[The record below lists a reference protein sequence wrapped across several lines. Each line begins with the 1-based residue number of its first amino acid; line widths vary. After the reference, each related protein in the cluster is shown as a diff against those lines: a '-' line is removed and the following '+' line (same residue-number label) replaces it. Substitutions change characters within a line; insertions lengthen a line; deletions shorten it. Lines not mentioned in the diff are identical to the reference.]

1 MKLLQLAEG
10 TARWRRA
17 LPPLMILIL
26 GGCATSRVA
35 PPRPPAEPRP
45 LASAAAIG
53 AVFRPGA
60 PARGDLATT
69 ASATTLT
76 LAQALRIAA
85 DRNPNF
91 KEFAISREA
100 ARAEVLRAIEWPNP
114 ELEASAGVAI
124 GRESPKETRATY
136 GLGLTQLLEWPA
148 KRRARRAAAEAAA
161 PVVDREEEAF
171 RATLRADVMKAY
183 AAALYYRRSLDL
195 AREALETTRQIE
207 GIVARRVEGGEA
219 PEIDRVQARVERLE
233 AARAVQAQQRLLE
246 GAKAAL
252 NALCGRGLPVRFE
265 PAGELSGELAGADLR
280 QAREVA
286 LAQHPTLR
294 RLAAVARQKELAV
307 EREKKAWWPDLR
319 PGLGW
324 GREFDADT
332 FGASLGMELPLWNR
346 NKAGIAAAQAELK
359 KAQAELER
367 ARQEVE
373 RDVETAWQAYE
384 SAREQVAA
392 FGGGLSA
399 AAAESLRIASFLYE
413 QGETDFLKLLD
424 ARRTARQTASGRL
437 QALYELNTARA
448 ELERAI
454 GIGGVKE

>member
-1 MKLLQLAEG
+1 MKLLNLAERP
-10 TARWRRA
+10 ARWRRA
-17 LPPLMILIL
+17 LPLLMIMML
-26 GGCATSRVA
+26 GGCATRRPVPSRPA
-35 PPRPPAEPRP
+35 AGPPP
-45 LASAAAIG
+45 LSNEAAIG
-53 AVFRPGA
+53 AVFHPGA
-60 PARGDLATT
+60 PGKTDLATT

-85 DRNPNF
+85 ERNPNF
-91 KEFAISREA
+91 KEFAASREA
-100 ARAEVLRAIEWPNP
+100 ARAEVLQAVAWPNP

-124 GRESPKETRATY
+124 GRESPRESRATY

-161 PVVDREEEAF
+161 PVVEREEDVF

-183 AAALYYRRSLDL
+183 AAVLYYRRSLAL
-195 AREALETTRQIE
+195 AHEALATTRQIE
-207 GIVARRVEGGEA
+207 EIVTRRVEGGEA
-219 PEIDRVQARVERLE
+219 PEVDRVQARVERLE
-233 AARAVQAQQRLLE
+233 AARTVQAQQRLLE

-265 PAGELSGELAGADLR
+265 PAGELAANLAGADLAR
-280 QAREVA
+280 AREVA

-294 RLAAVARQKELAV
+294 RLAAVARQKELAL
-307 EREKKAWWPDLR
+307 EREKKAWWPDLK

-332 FGASLGMELPLWNR
+332 FGASLGLELPLWNR
-346 NKAGIAAAQAELK
+346 NQAGIAAAGAELK
-359 KAQAELER
+359 KAQAELAR

-373 RDVETAWQAYE
+373 RDVEAAWQAYE
-384 SAREQVAA
+384 SAREQSAA
-392 FGGGLSA
+392 FGGGLGA

-413 QGETDFLKLLD
+413 QGETDLLKLLD
-424 ARRTARQTASGRL
+424 ARRTARQTAAGRL

-454 GIGGVKE
+454 GIGGIKE